1 MPTFTAPTYNQPV
14 DNILGKHGISFP
26 VGKIVL
32 ILDADDSVREAT
44 LIVDPT
50 DIDLAKAGSGDFGK
64 AIFRR
69 GKTYTITSEEGT
81 ILEDAGYTVVP

>member
-1 MPTFTAPTYNQPV
+1 MPTFTPPTYNQPV
-14 DNILGKHGISFP
+14 DNVLGKHGISFP

-44 LIVDPT
+44 LIVDPD
-50 DIDLAKAGSGDFGK
+50 DILTAKDGSGDFGK

-69 GKTYTITSEEGT
+69 GITYSVSASEET
-81 ILEDAGYTVVP
+81 ILEAAGYTVDP